1 MRDEKFIGRQV
12 EKLYFILSHYNGADI
27 DYQYEVLS
35 HVLGDFKVGLS
46 IQLKSDYPE
55 VSTTPDKLFRYLQEG
70 VSKLVTLS
78 YNNLSKSENEK
89 DKKEQEIRRLRE
101 ENEDLHSRN
110 KELKKLLKQYEN
122 SEKVREEAN
131 NKSNITEQDEVVDLS
146 KYHAMANQELQDK
159 IKEQKHTIEV
169 LKKKIKENE
178 GISKENLELKIRLKN
193 AEEDLHN
200 FESIEKALLPEL
212 QKGCFCKK
220 YRGKSISLEPSQI
233 EKVISGYLYGDSNY
247 KISKDLGISHTT
259 VKKILECDYSTS
271 SSLNKI
277 LSALHSVNGNWGIER
292 KQLLE
297 DLIEKYE
304 FEAKKATIDDR
315 NNKLK
320 IKGSITS
327 LEDYINF
334 KKRK

>member
-1 MRDEKFIGRQV
+1 MKDEKIITKQV
-12 EKLYFILSHYNGADI
+12 EKLGFILSRYNGADI
-27 DYQYEVLS
+27 ELQFEILS
-35 HVLGDFKVGLS
+35 HVLGDLKNGLS
-46 IQLKSDYPE
+46 IQLKTDVPNE
-55 VSTTPDKLFRYLQEG
+55 LTTPDKLLRYLQEG

-78 YNNLSKSENEK
+78 YNSLSKSEVSD
-89 DKKEQEIRRLRE
+89 DKKTQELRRLKN
-101 ENEDLHSRN
+101 ENDTLVARN
-110 KELKKLLKQYEN
+110 KELSKQLKKYRDAEKIRVAVKQEL
-122 SEKVREEAN
+122 
-131 NKSNITEQDEVVDLS
+131 NIPKNDEVIDLS
-146 KYHAMANQELQDK
+146 KYHAMANDELQDT
-159 IKEQKHTIEV
+159 IKK
-169 LKKKIKENE
+169 LKRDIKKYEGVYEENA
-178 GISKENLELKIRLKN
+178 RLKVELQN
-193 AEEDLHN
+193 IEDVLHN
-200 FESIEKALLPEL
+200 FEEIEKTLLPEL

-277 LSALHSVNGNWGIER
+277 LSALHSVNGNWGAER

-297 DLIEKYE
+297 NLIEEYE
-304 FEAKKATIDDR
+304 FAVKKANIDDK
-315 NNKLK
+315 NNRAK

-334 KKRK
+334 KKSK